1 MKPRGAVVKI
11 PKQTTVVCQVCGKQ
25 KTYTEALRA
34 ASVRDSIVEVIRGSV
49 PQWSPDG
56 YICYE
61 DLHNF
66 RMQYV
71 HGLLESE
78 KGELD
83 GLEQEVLRSLKEQDL
98 LSENLNESYEERI
111 GIGDRL
117 ADHIAQFGGSWG
129 FILTFTGLCL
139 GWIAVNSIH
148 LILAKPADP
157 YPFILLNLMLSCLAA
172 VQAPLIMMS
181 QNRQEAKDRLR
192 SEYDYRVNLKA
203 ELEIRLLHEKLDH
216 LLINQWQRLMDIQE
230 LQMELLEEGI
240 EFHRKNGKK
249 AGS

>member
-1 MKPRGAVVKI
+1 VKKS
-11 PKQTTVVCQVCGKQ
+11 KQTTVVCQVCGKQ
-25 KTYTEALRA
+25 KRYEEAVPA
-34 ASVRDSIVEVIRGSV
+34 ASVRDSIAGLIRGSI

-61 DLHNF
+61 DLRNF

-78 KGELD
+78 KGELS
-83 GLEQEVLRSLKEQDL
+83 GLEREVLQSLKEQDL
-98 LSENLNESYEERI
+98 VSENLNESFE
-111 GIGDRL
+111 GILGLGDRI
-117 ADHIAQFGGSWG
+117 ADRIALFGGSWG

-139 GWIAVNSIH
+139 VWIVFNSIH
-148 LILAKPADP
+148 FILTKPVDP

-172 VQAPLIMMS
+172 VQAPVIMMS

-192 SEYDYRVNLKA
+192 SEHDYRVNLKA
-203 ELEIRLLHEKLDH
+203 ELEIRQLHEKLDH

-230 LQMELLEEGI
+230 LQMELLEEGVDLN
-240 EFHRKNGKK
+240 RRSGKNSK
-249 AGS
+249 S